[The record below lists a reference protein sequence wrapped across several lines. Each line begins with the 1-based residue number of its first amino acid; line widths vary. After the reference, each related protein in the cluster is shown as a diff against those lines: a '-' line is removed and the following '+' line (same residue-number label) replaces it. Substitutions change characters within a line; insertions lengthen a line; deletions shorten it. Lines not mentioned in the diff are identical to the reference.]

1 MLNRGQPKAG
11 RGRLRT
17 GDGQEVTCEQA
28 PDDRELVRRARSGD
42 LSAFEELVRRHQRG
56 LFSYLYRM
64 TGSPADAE
72 ELAQQAMV
80 KAWQA
85 LKGFRG
91 GSSFKT
97 WLYRIGINLALN
109 RRSRTRPTEELTEL
123 IPADEGDPA
132 EEFRQR
138 QRDAAVQAALEGLPN
153 DQRTAL
159 VLSVYEEMSY
169 SEIGAAMGRSVR
181 AVDSLLF
188 RAKQNLRRL
197 LEPARQKGIV

>member
-1 MLNRGQPKAG
+1 
-11 RGRLRT
+11 
-17 GDGQEVTCEQA
+17 
-28 PDDRELVRRARSGD
+28 
-42 LSAFEELVRRHQRG
+42 
-56 LFSYLYRM
+56 M

>member
-1 MLNRGQPKAG
+1 VRSANGG
-11 RGRLRT
+11 RQVAVS
-17 GDGQEVTCEQA
+17 DPEVTTSPA
-28 PDDRELVRRARSGD
+28 SDDRELVQQACAGD
-42 LSAFEELVRRHQRG
+42 LAAFEELVRRHQRG

-64 TGSPADAE
+64 TGNSSDAE
-72 ELAQQAMV
+72 ELAQQALV
-80 KAWQA
+80 KAWQS
-85 LKGFRG
+85 LRGFRG

-109 RRSRTRPTEELTEL
+109 FRARTKPTEELVESM
-123 IPADEGDPA
+123 PAEENPA

-138 QRDAAVQAALEGLPN
+138 QRDVAVQAALAGLPR

-169 SEIGAAMGRSVR
+169 REIGAAMGKSVR

-197 LEPARQKGIV
+197 LAPARERGIV